1 MMYAVEAARID
12 THECAET
19 AWFDTLAEATAYAET
34 LADQG
39 EWYISIIETT
49 GEPGAEGKIIY

>member
-19 AWFDTLAEATAYAET
+19 AWFETIEEAEAYAQE
-34 LADQG
+34 LVDR
-39 EWYISIIETT
+39 EWHVTIIETT
-49 GEPGAEGKIIY
+49 GEPGNEGKIIY